1 MTLEMFS
8 MGEPM
13 DRSRRVFG
21 SLASFDEVFPEL
33 EDAVFEFVEKD
44 FIFEKRSG
52 TWHLH
57 GQGGLMPCGNQSCR
71 RGGYELDRDIRQM
84 LRAGVL
90 QKTIELSCR
99 GDEGSPQGRKIGRR
113 CERSI
118 EGALTLRLKAPTAS
132 V

>member
-1 MTLEMFS
+1 MATEVCI

-21 SLASFDEVFPEL
+21 TLRSFDEVFAEL

-44 FIFEKRSG
+44 FLFEKRSG

-57 GQGGLMPCGNQSCR
+57 GQGGLMPCGNPSCR

-84 LRAGVL
+84 LQAGVL
-90 QKTIELSCR
+90 QKTIKLSCR

-118 EGALTLRLKAPTAS
+118 EGTLTLRLKAPDTS
-132 V
+132 G

>member
-1 MTLEMFS
+1 MEVYK

-21 SLASFDEVFPEL
+21 SLATFDEVFPEL
-33 EDAVFEFVEKD
+33 EDVLVEFVERD
-44 FIFEKRSG
+44 FVFEKRSG

-57 GQGGLMPCGNQSCR
+57 GQGGVMPCGNPSCR
-71 RGGYELDRDIRQM
+71 RGGYELDKDIRLM

-90 QKTIELSCR
+90 QKTIQLSCR
-99 GDEGSPQGRKIGRR
+99 GDEGSPQGRKIGRK

-118 EGALTLRLKAPTAS
+118 EGTVTLRLKAPTAN

>member
-1 MTLEMFS
+1 MKTEVCIT
-8 MGEPM
+8 GEPI

-21 SLASFDEVFPEL
+21 SLRSFDEVFPEL
-33 EDAVFEFVEKD
+33 DDVVLEFVEKD
-44 FIFEKRSG
+44 FLFEKRSG

-57 GQGGLMPCGNQSCR
+57 GQGGLMPCGNPSCR
-71 RGGYELDRDIRQM
+71 RGGYELDRNLRQM

-90 QKTIELSCR
+90 QKTIEVSCR
-99 GDEGSPQGRKIGRR
+99 GDEGSPQGRKIGRG

-118 EGALTLRLKAPTAS
+118 EGTLTLLLKASNSS

>member
-1 MTLEMFS
+1 

-13 DRSRRVFG
+13 DRSKRVFG
-21 SLASFDEVFPEL
+21 RLAAFDEVFPEL
-33 EDAVFEFVEKD
+33 EDAVYEFVEKD
-44 FIFEKRSG
+44 FVFQKRKG
-52 TWHLH
+52 TWHIN
-57 GQGGLMPCGNQSCR
+57 GQGGVMPCGNPSCR

-90 QKTIELSCR
+90 TKTIDLTCR

-113 CERSI
+113 CERSA
-118 EGALTLRLKAPTAS
+118 EGTLTLRLKAQTAA